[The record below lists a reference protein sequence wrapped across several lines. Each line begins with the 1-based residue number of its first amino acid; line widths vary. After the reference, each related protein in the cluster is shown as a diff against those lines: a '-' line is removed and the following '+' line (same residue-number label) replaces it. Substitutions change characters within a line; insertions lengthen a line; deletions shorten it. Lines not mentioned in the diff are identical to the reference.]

1 LDSLDEAPIKYP
13 FHDEETDIKHRVLVS
28 IPFSYEYSKN
38 KIEGRTKYGKTY
50 PNKDH
55 WELRDYLTRVLTE
68 ACAGIEWKKQ
78 KYYVS
83 YYCQKPSYRGDAINF
98 LEAFADV
105 IKKVIGVDD
114 NYLVVEDID
123 FEVIKNGADNR
134 IFISISQ

>member
-1 LDSLDEAPIKYP
+1 M
-13 FHDEETDIKHRVLVS
+13 
-28 IPFSYEYSKN
+28 
-38 KIEGRTKYGKTY
+38 
-50 PNKDH
+50 
-55 WELRDYLTRVLTE
+55 TRVLTE

>member
-1 LDSLDEAPIKYP
+1 MESIFFPFDETEAKV
-13 FHDEETDIKHRVLVS
+13 THRVLVS
-28 IPFSYEYSKN
+28 IPFDYNYSKN
-38 KIEGRTKYGKTY
+38 KIEGRTRSGKTY
-50 PNKDH
+50 PLKEH
-55 WELRDYLTRVLTE
+55 QQLREYLTKVLTE

-83 YYCQKPSYRGDAINF
+83 YYAQKPSNRGDAINF

-114 NYLVVEDID
+114 NYLVVDKID
-123 FEVIKNGADNR
+123 FEVVRNGNNK